1 MRNHASV
8 SSPGTF
14 FAVKSMA
21 MLEQGSCLPAVRPVL
36 RCSEVK
42 VPRGPTWRF
51 ATPAEKEE
59 LFKLLR
65 VDSEPSF
72 GAWVR
77 GALFSRACIVGV
89 ATPLCP
95 LSFADLL
102 RLVVVSTRMFP
113 ILRHVVSAGGCVSNG
128 LGIALPVLRQT
139 LHERRRVRVAN
150 SCCRHRPPQLGA
162 SFGLRDFGPFSR
174 SWKAPSPSSE
184 SYVELIRREITRFLT
199 LFSKF
204 SRLGAT

>member
-89 ATPLCP
+89 ATPLCH

-128 LGIALPVLRQT
+128 LGIALPVLRIT

-150 SCCRHRPPQLGA
+150 SCCRHRPPDSELGSGSEILALFLGA
-162 SFGLRDFGPFSR
+162 GRLRVQ
-174 SWKAPSPSSE
+174 APSPTWS
-184 SYVELIRREITRFLT
+184 
-199 LFSKF
+199 
-204 SRLGAT
+204 